1 MIDRIGK
8 QLMRDVIHKYA
19 HCQSRKHT
27 TTGFTLVELITV
39 IVIVGV
45 LAAIAAPGW
54 LAFANNRRANTG
66 RDQVLQTLRQAQA
79 EALRTRSPKAVRFN
93 VAANPPTI
101 TLVTNVN
108 TPDNSTAVPLG
119 EGSTAT
125 PGALGLQ
132 VRNGG
137 AMPND
142 GCPNANCIAF
152 GGDGTVLT
160 PLTDD
165 RPIIVTV
172 LAPRDNSSAQR
183 CVIVRTLLGT
193 MQTAEGNACNS

>member
-1 MIDRIGK
+1 MIGKIGK
-8 QLMRDVIHKYA
+8 QLMKDATHQYTHRK
-19 HCQSRKHT
+19 SRQRAT
-27 TTGFTLVELITV
+27 AGFTLVELITV
-39 IVIVGV
+39 VVIVGV

-101 TLVTNVN
+101 TLVADVN
-108 TPDNSTAVPLG
+108 TPNNSTAVPLG

-125 PGALGLQ
+125 PGTLGLQ

-137 AMPND
+137 PVAD
-142 GCPNANCIAF
+142 ICPNANCIAF

-172 LAPRDNSSAQR
+172 LAPRDNSSTQR

-193 MQTAEGNACNS
+193 MQTAEGNTCNS

>member
-1 MIDRIGK
+1 MIGERLIK
-8 QLMRDVIHKYA
+8 HSTRKYRA
-19 HCQSRKHT
+19 SQST
-27 TTGFTLVELITV
+27 TVGFTLVELIVV
-39 IVIVGV
+39 IVIIGV
-45 LAAIAAPGW
+45 LATIAAPGW

-79 EALRTRSPKAVRFN
+79 DAIRTRSPKAVRFD

-101 TLVTNVN
+101 TLVANVG
-108 TPDNSTAVPLG
+108 TPNNSSAVPLG
-119 EGSTAT
+119 EGTVSS
-125 PGALGLQ
+125 PGMLGLQ

-137 AMPND
+137 AVLNA
-142 GCPNANCIAF
+142 GCPNANCVAF

-165 RPIIVTV
+165 NPIIINVV
-172 LAPRDNSSAQR
+172 APRDNSSAQR

-193 MQTAEGNACNS
+193 MQTAEGNACNI